1 MACGIEF
8 PDQGS
13 NPCIGAWSLSHWTTW
28 EVPGHCSL
36 QEKNPRLSARKT
48 LAPVTAQVSD
58 RCSQLA
64 LVGGGVGRE
73 GLQPWGSAGA
83 YRAGDC
89 GCSHRSGSSAC
100 WTPCVLRSHSD
111 GEESRVTLAGFQ
123 APLVAGHVHG
133 ALCIMRVDRG
143 LRSPGLD
150 PGPGVFPSPYS
161 FPSPLLS
168 REASSIS
175 PKSYTLIC
183 LGQGLEG

>member
-1 MACGIEF
+1 M
-8 PDQGS
+8 
-13 NPCIGAWSLSHWTTW
+13 
-28 EVPGHCSL
+28 
-36 QEKNPRLSARKT
+36 
-48 LAPVTAQVSD
+48 TAQVRD

-64 LVGGGVGRE
+64 LAEEGWAGRDSSRGAQLGLTGQGVLVAAIALAAARVGPHVV
-73 GLQPWGSAGA
+73 LW
-83 YRAGDC
+83 
-89 GCSHRSGSSAC
+89 SHG
-100 WTPCVLRSHSD
+100 D
-111 GEESRVTLAGFQ
+111 GEECRVTLAGFR

-150 PGPGVFPSPYS
+150 SGPGVFPSPYS